1 MAIRTMRSQSY
12 FSFLPA
18 LLAMLL
24 LSTNALVGPAF
35 RLSRQAPNARSS
47 SALHAGNIFGGLFG
61 QQQPQKE
68 EEKEESNGSYGS
80 NALLLDMPATVKVG
94 SLKFFLQIYLVGQQN
109 NPSQKSWTLNNNEE
123 TDTIDMYYK
132 DATGMFS
139 LDIKENGIKVDRK
152 GQKPSL
158 QYVLQESVML
168 HGLLDELSEIAEVE
182 DIEQEKRLI
191 QFNELDAVAKA
202 RESLPAR
209 KA

>member
-1 MAIRTMRSQSY
+1 MRSQLY
-12 FSFLPA
+12 FSFLLA
-18 LLAMLL
+18 LLATLL
-24 LSTNALVGPAF
+24 LQTNALVGPAF

-47 SALHAGNIFGGLFG
+47 ALHVGNLFGGIFG
-61 QQQPQKE
+61 QQK
-68 EEKEESNGSYGS
+68 EEKEENGS
-80 NALLLDMPATVKVG
+80 NALFDMPGTVKVG

-109 NPSQKSWTLNNNEE
+109 NPSKKSWTLNNNEE
-123 TDTIDMYYK
+123 TDSIDMYFK
-132 DATGMFS
+132 DGTGMFS
-139 LDIKENGIKVDRK
+139 LGIKENGIKVDRC

>member
-1 MAIRTMRSQSY
+1 MRSQSY
-12 FSFLPA
+12 FSFLLA

-24 LSTNALVGPAF
+24 LQTNALVGPAF

-47 SALHAGNIFGGLFG
+47 GLHVGNLFGGLFG
-61 QQQPQKE
+61 QQKK
-68 EEKEESNGSYGS
+68 EKEENGSNS
-80 NALLLDMPATVKVG
+80 LLDLPGTVKVG

-109 NPSQKSWTLNNNEE
+109 NPSQKAWALNNNDEN
-123 TDTIDMYYK
+123 DSIDMYYK
-132 DATGMFS
+132 DGTGMFS
-139 LDIKENGIKVDRK
+139 LGIKENGIKVDRR

-158 QYVLQESVML
+158 EYVLQESVML
-168 HGLLDELSEIAEVE
+168 HGLLDELSEVAEVE
-182 DIEQEKRLI
+182 DIEKEKRLL